1 MSDNEPNIDP
11 LSLTTDIVASHIA
24 NNSVHSGELPALIK
38 GVYDALSG
46 LGATPVLDDAPSKP
60 QGAVTARK
68 SLSNQDHTIS
78 MIDGK
83 PYKTLRRHITR
94 HGHTPE
100 SYRET
105 YGLAK
110 DYPMVAPAYAEM
122 RRNIAQKIGLG
133 QKRSAAASLE
143 PKAPARRGRKP
154 KAAPAADEA

>member
-1 MSDNEPNIDP
+1 MSDEAMTTDL
-11 LSLTTDIVASHIA
+11 LSLTADIVASHIA

-46 LGATPVLDDAPSKP
+46 LGAAAVVEDAPSKP

-68 SLSNQDHTIS
+68 SLSNQDHIIS

-83 PYKTLRRHITR
+83 PYKMLRRHLTR

-105 YGLAK
+105 YGLAR
-110 DYPMVAPAYAEM
+110 DYPMVAPAYAGQ
-122 RRNIAQKIGLG
+122 RRDLAIKIGLG
-133 QKRSAAASLE
+133 QKRTAAASPE

-154 KAAPAADEA
+154 KAAPAADAA